1 MAGRKQKTRE
11 QLIDDA
17 RKIQARIDALEALE
31 NLPKHKAVKELN
43 TSVAK
48 AVKET
53 GADEIFVRVA
63 ELKMSNVDLVEFYR
77 ELKGAV
83 DEWAENHAT
92 YRNPDDDSEYWYSPD
107 GKGNPPKWMKDKV
120 GEKPKTKKAS
130 DLDAWLE
137 KAEKF
142 KVKTASTKKAA

>member
-11 QLIDDA
+11 QLIEDA

-31 NLPKHKAVKELN
+31 NLPKHKAVKALN
-43 TSVAK
+43 TSVAE

-53 GADEIFVRVA
+53 GADEIFVRIA
-63 ELKMSNVDLVEFYR
+63 ELKISNVDLVEFYR

-92 YRNPDDDSEYWYSPD
+92 YRNPENDKEFWYSPD
-107 GKGNPPKWMKDKV
+107 GKGNPPDWIKREV

-130 DLDAWLE
+130 DLGAWLE

-142 KVKTASTKKAA
+142 KVKAASAKKAA